1 MWLNFGIK
9 RYIKIESKN
18 PPFFKLKNM
27 SIPSPDEIIARAN
40 DVINEKIAREKVDK
54 KKEYNINLCKKLT
67 RELQNEIVSYPTIP
81 EFWNVHQ
88 VKKKEDFLIYIRC
101 MHSYN
106 DEYSKMK
113 AEAREY
119 YDEVEVKK
127 ILTDAGYTVTTR
139 MFGPIISGCCFPTTL
154 LPSLERYVIS
164 LKKEDTITLPVGD
177 DSPSA
182 TASSVEENLS
192 TSH

>member
-1 MWLNFGIK
+1 M
-9 RYIKIESKN
+9 SVPN
-18 PPFFKLKNM
+18 PN
-27 SIPSPDEIIARAN
+27 EIIARAN
-40 DVINEKIAREKVDK
+40 DVINKKIAQENHIMNEIIAREKVDK

-67 RELQNEIVSYPTIP
+67 CELQNEIASYPTIP
-81 EFWNVHQ
+81 EFWNVYQ

-101 MHSYN
+101 MHSSN

-127 ILTDAGYTVTTR
+127 ILTDAGYIVTTR
-139 MFGPIISGCCFPTTL
+139 MVGPIISGCCFPITL

-164 LKKEDTITLPVGD
+164 LKKEDSITVVQPVEH
-177 DSPSA
+177 
-182 TASSVEENLS
+182 TSSI
-192 TSH
+192 